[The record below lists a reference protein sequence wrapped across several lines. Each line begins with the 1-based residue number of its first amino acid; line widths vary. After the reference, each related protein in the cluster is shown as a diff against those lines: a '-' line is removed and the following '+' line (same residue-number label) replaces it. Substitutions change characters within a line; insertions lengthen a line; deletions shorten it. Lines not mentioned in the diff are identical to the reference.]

1 MRTGMWRAGVAPLAW
16 AAVLAAALAAAP
28 GPARAF
34 ELNGFGDVT
43 CSDTEANN
51 NAPSN
56 NGCALGQLAFYL
68 AEQLSDHLDVLA
80 EYVIES
86 PGEGFVVDLERLQI
100 GYAFNNN
107 HKIRAG
113 RFHNLLGYW
122 NLAYHHGAHLQTTIG
137 RPFFLEFEDE
147 NGVIPVHMVGLWWDS
162 RFNTSAGRVSL
173 GMMAGNGASIT
184 GDPTAV
190 AVGTVNTT
198 ELNPDSAG
206 DHDNDKAVSARLA
219 IHPAAVPGLG
229 VGVSGQVGKVNI
241 TDIDI
246 NADGTVDPPDQ
257 IDQTLGVL
265 DLEYITDALEVL
277 AEYYVWMNDSARV
290 SGYDDSSAYYV
301 QAGYQFAHKVTPYAR
316 YESLDAKANDPYF
329 IAVGMTLPGQ
339 DRQKSI
345 TTVGVRYDIHYRAAL
360 KFELRAVDDDLDGT
374 YNEAGVQWSFSF

>member
-1 MRTGMWRAGVAPLAW
+1 MSTGKWRAGLALLAW
-16 AAVLAAALAAAP
+16 GVCLVVAP

-43 CSDTEANN
+43 YTDSEAND
-51 NAPSN
+51 NAASN
-56 NGCALGQLAFYL
+56 NGYALGQLAFYL

-100 GYAFNNN
+100 GYAFDNN

-147 NGVIPVHMVGLWWDS
+147 HGVVPVHMVGLWWDS

-173 GMMAGNGASIT
+173 GVMFGNGASIT

-190 AVGTVNTT
+190 LAGTVNTT

-219 IHPAAVPGLG
+219 FNPVAVPGLG
-229 VGVSGQVGKVNI
+229 IGISGQVGKVNI
-241 TDIDI
+241 SDIDTDA
-246 NADGTVDPPDQ
+246 NGFVNPADHL
-257 IDQTLGVL
+257 DQTIGVL
-265 DLEYITDALEVL
+265 DVEYITDALEVL
-277 AEYYVWMNDSARV
+277 AEYYQWMNDSQLVANFDN
-290 SGYDDSSAYYV
+290 STAYYV
-301 QAGYQFAHKVTPYAR
+301 QVGYQFAHKVTPYAR
-316 YESLDAKANDPYF
+316 YENLDAKKNDPYF
-329 IAVGMTLPGQ
+329 IAVGMTMPGQ
-339 DRQKSI
+339 DRQKSVS
-345 TTVGVRYDIHYRAAL
+345 TVGVRYDLHYRAAV
-360 KFELRAVDDDLDGT
+360 KFELRAVDDDLDGS

>member
-1 MRTGMWRAGVAPLAW
+1 MRTGMWRAGLALLAW
-16 AAVLAAALAAAP
+16 LAVLATAP
-28 GPARAF
+28 GARAF
-34 ELNGFGDVT
+34 ELNGFGDIT
-43 CSDTEANN
+43 ATDSEANN

-56 NGCALGQLAFYL
+56 NGVALGQLAFYL

-86 PGEGFVVDLERLQI
+86 PGEGFVVDLERLQV

-107 HKIRAG
+107 HKLRAG

-162 RFNTSAGRVSL
+162 RLNTSAGRVSL
-173 GMMAGNGASIT
+173 GVMAGNGASIN

-206 DHDNDKAVSARLA
+206 DSDNDKAVSARLA
-219 IHPAAVPGLG
+219 FNPAAVPGLG
-229 VGVSGQVGKVNI
+229 IGISGQFGTVNI
-241 TDIDI
+241 TNIDTD
-246 NADGTVDPPDQ
+246 ADGTVNAADQ
-257 IDQTLGVL
+257 VDQTIAVL

-277 AEYYVWMNDSARV
+277 GEYYAWMNDSSQVA
-290 SGYDDSSAYYV
+290 SFDDSSAYYV

-316 YESLDAKANDPYF
+316 YESLEAKANDPYF
-329 IAVGMTLPGQ
+329 IAVGMTMPGL
-339 DRQKSI
+339 DRQKNI
-345 TTVGVRYDIHYRAAL
+345 TTVGVRYDLHYRAAL
-360 KFELRAVDDDLDGT
+360 KFEVRAVDDDMDGS

>member
-1 MRTGMWRAGVAPLAW
+1 MRTGKWRAGLALLAC
-16 AAVLAAALAAAP
+16 AACLATAP
-28 GPARAF
+28 GAARAF

-43 CSDTEANN
+43 YTDTEGTN

-56 NGCALGQLAFYL
+56 NGVALGQLAFYL

-86 PGEGFVVDLERLQI
+86 PGEGFVVDLERLQV

-107 HKIRAG
+107 HKLRAG

-162 RFNTSAGRVSL
+162 RVNTSAGRVSL
-173 GMMAGNGASIT
+173 GVMAGNGASIT

-206 DHDNDKAVSARLA
+206 DSDNDKAVSARLA
-219 IHPAAVPGLG
+219 FNPAAVPGLG
-229 VGVSGQVGKVNI
+229 VGVSGQFGVVNI
-241 TDIDI
+241 TNIDTD
-246 NADGTVDPPDQ
+246 ADGTVNAADQ
-257 IDQTLGVL
+257 VEQTIAVL
-265 DLEYITDALEVL
+265 DVEYIKDAIELL
-277 AEYYVWMNDSARV
+277 AEYYVWMNDSDQVANF
-290 SGYDDSSAYYV
+290 DDSSAYYV
-301 QAGYQFAHKVTPYAR
+301 QTGYQFAHKVTPYAR
-316 YESLDAKANDPYF
+316 YESLEAKANDPYF
-329 IAVGMTLPGQ
+329 IAVGMTVPGL
-339 DRQKSI
+339 DRQKNI

-360 KFELRAVDDDLDGT
+360 KFELRAVDDDMDGS

>member
-1 MRTGMWRAGVAPLAW
+1 MRTGKWRAGLALLAW
-16 AAVLAAALAAAP
+16 VGCLATAP
-28 GPARAF
+28 GTARAF
-34 ELNGFGDVT
+34 ELNGFGDIT
-43 CSDTEANN
+43 YTDTEAHDGVG
-51 NAPSN
+51 SN
-56 NGCALGQLAFYL
+56 NGAALGQLAFYL

-86 PGEGFVVDLERLQI
+86 PGEGFVVDLERLQV

-162 RFNTSAGRVSL
+162 RFNTSAGRVTL
-173 GMMAGNGASIT
+173 GVMAGNGASIN
-184 GDPTAV
+184 GDNV
-190 AVGTVNTT
+190 AHTDGTVNTT

-206 DHDNDKAVSARLA
+206 DHDNDKAVSARVA
-219 IHPAAVPGLG
+219 FNPTAVPGLG
-229 VGVSGQVGKVNI
+229 VGVSGQFGKVNI
-241 TDIDI
+241 TGIDTDA
-246 NADGTVDPPDQ
+246 NGAVNPADHLDQ
-257 IDQTLGVL
+257 VLWVL
-265 DLEYITDALEVL
+265 DLEYIADAVEVL
-277 AEYYVWMNDSARV
+277 AEYYAWMNDSEQVA
-290 SGYDDSSAYYV
+290 SFDDSSAYYV

-316 YESLDAKANDPYF
+316 YESLDAKASDPYF
-329 IAVGMTLPGQ
+329 IAVGMTVPGL
-339 DRQKSI
+339 DRQKNI

-360 KFELRAVDDDLDGT
+360 KFELRAVDDDLDGS

>member
-1 MRTGMWRAGVAPLAW
+1 MSTGKWRAGLALLAW
-16 AAVLAAALAAAP
+16 GVCLAAAP

-43 CSDTEANN
+43 YTDSEATNS
-51 NAPSN
+51 APSN
-56 NGCALGQLAFYL
+56 NGYALGQLAFYL

-100 GYAFNNN
+100 GYAFDNN
-107 HKIRAG
+107 HKLRAG

-147 NGVIPVHMVGLWWDS
+147 HGVVPVHMVGLWWDS
-162 RFNTSAGRVSL
+162 RFNTAAGRVSL
-173 GMMAGNGASIT
+173 GVMFGNGASIT
-184 GDPTAV
+184 GDPTAL
-190 AVGTVNTT
+190 AVGSVNTT

-206 DHDNDKAVSARLA
+206 DHDNDKAVSARVA
-219 IHPAAVPGLG
+219 FNPVAVPGLG
-229 VGVSGQVGKVNI
+229 IGISGQVGKVNI
-241 TDIDI
+241 SGIDTD
-246 NADGTVDPPDQ
+246 ADGAANPADHL
-257 IDQTLGVL
+257 DQTIGVL

-277 AEYYVWMNDSARV
+277 AEYYQWMNDSQLVANA
-290 SGYDDSSAYYV
+290 DDSAAYYV

-316 YESLDAKANDPYF
+316 YETLDAKKNDPYF
-329 IAVGMTLPGQ
+329 IAVGMTVPGQ

-345 TTVGVRYDIHYRAAL
+345 ATIGVRYDLHYRAAVKL
-360 KFELRAVDDDLDGT
+360 ELRAVDDDLDGS
-374 YNEAGVQWSFSF
+374 YNEAGAQWSFSF